1 MNRLFEIYIYIF
13 YINEY
18 WIIAKDSRLKLC
30 NYLKEV
36 LIVLYEINQQ
46 KIEVY
51 LYLLWKKMKKDWMSR
66 FWENLLKVYLYF
78 MNSRLK
84 LLLTII
90 ITEIIILLLKTE
102 KYPDFEKDIYINN
115 NKFYY

>member
-1 MNRLFEIYIYIF
+1 M
-13 YINEY
+13 
-18 WIIAKDSRLKLC
+18 
-30 NYLKEV
+30 
-36 LIVLYEINQQ
+36 IVLYEINQQ

>member
-1 MNRLFEIYIYIF
+1 
-13 YINEY
+13 
-18 WIIAKDSRLKLC
+18 
-30 NYLKEV
+30 
-36 LIVLYEINQQ
+36 
-46 KIEVY
+46 
-51 LYLLWKKMKKDWMSR
+51 
-66 FWENLLKVYLYF
+66 

-102 KYPDFEKDIYINN
+102 KYPDFEKDIYIK

>member
-1 MNRLFEIYIYIF
+1 
-13 YINEY
+13 
-18 WIIAKDSRLKLC
+18 
-30 NYLKEV
+30 
-36 LIVLYEINQQ
+36 
-46 KIEVY
+46 
-51 LYLLWKKMKKDWMSR
+51 MSR

-102 KYPDFEKDIYINN
+102 KYPDFEKDIYIK

>member
-1 MNRLFEIYIYIF
+1 
-13 YINEY
+13 
-18 WIIAKDSRLKLC
+18 
-30 NYLKEV
+30 
-36 LIVLYEINQQ
+36 
-46 KIEVY
+46 
-51 LYLLWKKMKKDWMSR
+51 MKKDWMSR

>member
-1 MNRLFEIYIYIF
+1 
-13 YINEY
+13 
-18 WIIAKDSRLKLC
+18 
-30 NYLKEV
+30 
-36 LIVLYEINQQ
+36 
-46 KIEVY
+46 
-51 LYLLWKKMKKDWMSR
+51 MSR